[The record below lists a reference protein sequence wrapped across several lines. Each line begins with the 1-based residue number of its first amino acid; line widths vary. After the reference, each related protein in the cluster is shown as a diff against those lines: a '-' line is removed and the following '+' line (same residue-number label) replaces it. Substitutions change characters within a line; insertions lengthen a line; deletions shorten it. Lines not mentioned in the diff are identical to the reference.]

1 MQEININKVLIIIT
15 ASMFSSIS
23 LANNICAKNGGDI
36 VNKETPHGHK
46 YQVCVFEDN
55 RQCAV
60 KALKNKTCPSD
71 GLKITGYD
79 NDAQIYCVINGGK
92 TIAESNAICT
102 LPSGKKISVNK
113 YYN

>member
-1 MQEININKVLIIIT
+1 MNRILVVIIIGGISSVSFAVNICTQNNGQIINKI
-15 ASMFSSIS
+15 
-23 LANNICAKNGGDI
+23 
-36 VNKETPHGHK
+36 TPHGHK

-55 RQCAV
+55 RQCAL
-60 KALKNKTCPSD
+60 KALKNKTCPIG

-79 NDAQIYCVINGGK
+79 NDAQSYCVINGGK

-102 LPSGKKISVNK
+102 LPSGKKISVDK